1 MARSTTPG
9 HSWGQPDVAGWR
21 CPRWCWKRFA
31 IVEGAGQGGSS
42 SQLLADLRPR
52 SSATPLSLQ
61 GGARARPMAA
71 LQRWKEKQRWT
82 RTDQAPRRFHEARQ
96 ELPRTP
102 RPKFPPC
109 VVAVDCAGTAKA
121 QFPRSRS
128 CRRGAEM
135 RIRRQF
141 PSQLSQ
147 TSSKLSDAP
156 DTSSLRRTG
165 LSQTRRACSPLGSC
179 PREQF

>member
-1 MARSTTPG
+1 M
-9 HSWGQPDVAGWR
+9 
-21 CPRWCWKRFA
+21 
-31 IVEGAGQGGSS
+31 EGAGQGGSS

-109 VVAVDCAGTAKA
+109 VVAVDCAGTAKT

-147 TSSKLSDAP
+147 TCSKLSDAP

-165 LSQTRRACSPLGSC
+165 LPRRDVLVPRWVLAHESRSEPWRRWEQSVSKEAGSISHF
-179 PREQF
+179 PV